1 MVYIK
6 INSVWVPYLN
16 IKAENIKLKIEV
28 KKYKTSRRR
37 YRGNLLDL
45 GMGNDFLAMT
55 QKH

>member
-6 INSVWVPYLN
+6 INSAWVPYLN

-37 YRGNLLDL
+37 YGGNLHDL
-45 GMGNDFLAMT
+45 RMGNDFLAMT